1 MGSDAQMRD
10 DGRGQDA
17 AAGDRGD
24 RSHRGEPRWA
34 MAAAVVIAALLHST
48 LPTQIRAV
56 GQVWVYPTVVIG
68 LLVVLVVGDPGRI
81 DKRDPWLRVVTRLLI
96 GFITIVNALSAV
108 HLVELIISN
117 ADKEIGSADRL
128 LGSGAAIWL
137 INVIAFGLWYWD
149 LDQGGA
155 AERVWGTA
163 RLPAFIFPE
172 TTNPEL
178 VRGGWYPELI
188 DYLHMSFGTSTALG
202 PSDVSAI
209 KHWSKIMMTF
219 QSAVSLL
226 LAVLIIARAINLL
239 P

>member
-1 MGSDAQMRD
+1 MGSEARM
-10 DGRGQDA
+10 
-17 AAGDRGD
+17 AGERGD
-24 RSHRGEPRWA
+24 LDPAASGHRDGSHRGEPRWA
-34 MAAAVVIAALLHST
+34 MAAAVVIAALLHAT
-48 LPTQIRAV
+48 LPSQIRAV

-68 LLVVLVVGDPGRI
+68 LLAVLVVGDPGRI
-81 DKRDPWLRVVTRLLI
+81 DKRDPWLRAVTGLLI
-96 GFITIVNALSAV
+96 AFITIVNALSAV
-108 HLVELIISN
+108 HLVDLIISN
-117 ADKEIGSADRL
+117 ADKQLGSADRL

-155 AERVWGTA
+155 AERVSGTA

-178 VRGGWYPELI
+178 VRSGWYPELI

>member
-1 MGSDAQMRD
+1 MTPEADAAD
-10 DGRGQDA
+10 DGGVAGAGEGLPSRG
-17 AAGDRGD
+17 
-24 RSHRGEPRWA
+24 SHRGEPRWA
-34 MAAAVVIAALLHST
+34 MAATVVMAALLHAT
-48 LPTQIRAV
+48 LPPQIRAV
-56 GQVWVYPTVVIG
+56 GQVWVYPTTVLG
-68 LLVVLVVGDPGRI
+68 LLAVLVIGDPGRI
-81 DKRDPWLRVVTRLLI
+81 DKRDRWLRAVTGLLI
-96 GFITIVNALSAV
+96 GFITIVNAASAV
-108 HLVELIISN
+108 HLVDLIISN
-117 ADKEIGSADRL
+117 ADKQIGSADRL

-155 AERVWGTA
+155 AERVAGTS
-163 RLPAFIFPE
+163 RLPAFVFPE
-172 TTNPEL
+172 SSSPEL
-178 VRGGWYPELI
+178 VRSGWYPELI